1 MSTLSI
7 DNVTAGY
14 GHGDVLHG
22 ISLEVPEGS
31 AVGVLG
37 ANGAG
42 KTTLMRVISGQLRPS
57 SGTVTLDG
65 EELHRLTPS
74 TAVRR
79 GIVLVAEGHEI
90 VGTLSVAENIELG
103 AYRFWPRT
111 SRAVIRDNRDR
122 IYDLFPVLAEKRNQL
137 ASLLSGGQQ
146 QMVAIGRALMSQPRL
161 ILLDEPSLGLAPV
174 VVEQIYERL
183 ALLRRETQLSM
194 VIVEQNSDRALDFCD
209 TTSVLRLGEFVARSA
224 AERLTEDELKAAYF
238 GA

>member
-1 MSTLSI
+1 MSALSI
-7 DNVTAGY
+7 DNITAGY
-14 GHGDVLHG
+14 GHGNVLHG
-22 ISLEVPEGS
+22 VSLEVPEGS

-42 KTTLMRVISGQLRPS
+42 KTTLMRVISGQMRPS
-57 SGTVTLDG
+57 SGTISLDG
-65 EELHRLTPS
+65 EELRRLTPS

-103 AYRFWPRT
+103 AYRFWPRS
-111 SRAVIRDNRDR
+111 SRSVIREHRDR
-122 IYDLFPVLAEKRNQL
+122 IYDLFPILAEKRNQL

-174 VVEQIYERL
+174 VVDQIYERL

-194 VIVEQNSDRALDFCD
+194 VIVEQNSDRAMEFCD
-209 TTSVLRLGEFVARSA
+209 ASSVLRLGEVVARSA
-224 AERLTEDELKAAYF
+224 AERLTETELRAAYF

>member
-7 DNVTAGY
+7 DHVTAGY

-22 ISLEVPEGS
+22 ITLEVPEGA

-42 KTTLMRVISGQLRPS
+42 KTTLMRIISGQLRPS
-57 SGTVTLDG
+57 GGTVTLDG
-65 EELHRLTPS
+65 GELRRLTPS
-74 TAVRR
+74 KAVRR

-90 VGTLSVAENIELG
+90 VGSLSVAENLELG
-103 AYRFWPRT
+103 AYRFWPRS
-111 SRAVIRDNRDR
+111 SRSVVRANRDR
-122 IYDLFPVLAEKRNQL
+122 IYDLFPILAEKRHQL
-137 ASLLSGGQQ
+137 ASLMSGGQQ
-146 QMVAIGRALMSQPRL
+146 QMLAIGRAMMSEPRL

-174 VVEQIYERL
+174 VVDQIYGRL

-194 VIVEQNSDRALDFCD
+194 VIVEQNSDRAMAFCD
-209 TTSVLRLGEFVARSA
+209 TTSVMRLGEIVARSG
-224 AERLTEDELKAAYF
+224 AEGLTEIELKAAYF